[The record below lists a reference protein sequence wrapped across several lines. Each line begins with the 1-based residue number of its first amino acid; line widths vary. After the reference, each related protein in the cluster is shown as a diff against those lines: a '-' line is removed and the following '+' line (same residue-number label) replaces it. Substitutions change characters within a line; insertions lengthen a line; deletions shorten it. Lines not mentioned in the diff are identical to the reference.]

1 MKKIIALVGLLFA
14 GFALGFTPI
23 KAADELPIEG
33 EVIVVE
39 DETVEGEPILED
51 EEVFLA
57 ELNETLAVVFAWV
70 GGFSGLGALLL
81 FALRFIRERGVLKL
95 IREEVEYIKE
105 QTDGMREE
113 TTNLVES
120 SNARAGN
127 DEALEKA
134 FIGLIEHTNLDA
146 KTKKEV
152 IAALRDDTVKIS
164 KIASE
169 GLERVVKA
177 EAAKKSEE
185 DNITRVTDT
194 LLRKLAE
201 QEREV

>member
-14 GFALGFTPI
+14 GFALGLTPI
-23 KAADELPIEG
+23 KASDELPIEDPV
-33 EVIVVE
+33 EEVVE
-39 DETVEGEPILED
+39 DEVIVEDE

-57 ELNETLAVVFAWV
+57 ELNETLAVVFSWI

-113 TTNLVES
+113 TANLVES
-120 SNARAGN
+120 NNARAGN

-152 IAALRDDTVKIS
+152 IAALRDDTVEVS

-177 EAAKKSEE
+177 EAAKKSRE
-185 DNITRVTDT
+185 DDITRETNT
-194 LLRKLAE
+194 LLEKLAE